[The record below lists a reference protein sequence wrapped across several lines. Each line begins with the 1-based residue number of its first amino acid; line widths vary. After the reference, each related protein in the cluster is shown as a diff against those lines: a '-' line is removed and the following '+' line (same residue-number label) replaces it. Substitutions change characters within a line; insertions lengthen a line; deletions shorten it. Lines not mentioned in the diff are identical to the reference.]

1 MRALIVYEDS
11 HRSYGEAMVGAVRAS
26 RPGLEE
32 VALAHLRD
40 LEAELERLDP
50 HLVVSSRPN
59 TFETGGRA
67 AWVLLSDDPEEPS
80 EVCIDGQHR
89 SLENPGLEEM
99 LEIIDETEKLV
110 RTGRELR
117 GC

>member
-1 MRALIVYEDS
+1 MRVLIVYEDS

-32 VALAHLRD
+32 VALVHLRD
-40 LEAELERLDP
+40 LEAELERFDP

-59 TFETGGRA
+59 TFEVVGRA

-80 EVCIDGQHR
+80 EVCIDGHHR
-89 SLENPGLEEM
+89 RLENPGLEEM
-99 LEIIDETEKLV
+99 LEIIDKTEELV
-110 RTGRELR
+110 RSGRELR